1 MIVLSCKDICKSYGI
16 RDILKNITFSI
27 NEGDKVVSAS
37 LQIKQKIEEES
48 VENE

>member
-27 NEGDKVVSAS
+27 NEGDKVGV
-37 LQIKQKIEEES
+37 IGPNGEGKINS
-48 VENE
+48 F